1 MPGVSA
7 TPVASYAN
15 VESIRVSHY
24 RSSRCTG
31 IPCAMVLTAYLR
43 AHPGETRLCCLR
55 RLAGCFPRNL
65 APAAGAPG
73 LHAFTVRERCR
84 TSDDALS
91 SIASRLTFVTT
102 RTSLLSRWDAA
113 NIDRSS
119 FLKKRIIFDQA
130 A

>member
-15 VESIRVSHY
+15 VEGIRVSHY

-31 IPCAMVLTAYLR
+31 IPRAMVLTAYLR
-43 AHPGETRLCCLR
+43 AHLGETWLSCLR
-55 RLAGCFPRNL
+55 PLAGCFPRNL
-65 APAAGAPG
+65 APPAGAPA
-73 LHAFTVRERCR
+73 LHAFTVRERCG

-102 RTSLLSRWDAA
+102 RTPPCRGGM
-113 NIDRSS
+113 R
-119 FLKKRIIFDQA
+119 
-130 A
+130 